1 MFRARHIEPSQVATY
16 ESVKYQDILDD
27 LVMVTDQ
34 DVLRH
39 AQATADGDSSMVAT
53 EFSFALLEATNEMI
67 KNTNLR
73 MVEDNPTALTDL
85 QYFYPMESE
94 NISDQQQPTPIVE
107 KLQSQPIPS
116 AEATT
121 NALDDSVINT
131 SITDLSSILQFQ
143 SIQSPTHQDMSTV
156 ELITPIR
163 PTKTIS
169 SKSPDQSIDFESL
182 LPPSKSVDSHP
193 NDPTQ
198 SYSPISDT
206 FILSTNSLQEQS
218 QPTETA
224 MSPRPCILFE
234 PISSSSNPPSPMKS
248 SQNEM
253 IIDSG
258 RLDDS
263 HSENTH
269 LINHDEQIEELLRD
283 STNKTYEIIENQGHT
298 PLKNHLV
305 IADVNQLIE
314 QIESSETDPKRT
326 ELLEQTFSRYQEKYQ
341 LHLQHQQKISTKKS
355 QEQSLTIPPVKLK
368 LNSIYSQQTLKLKEE
383 RISPSPPPPPPSS
396 NHQTEDQ
403 PPPTPPPP
411 VERPPLKIT
420 IRTKLPTSVPSPKEK
435 TPNKQKRKSKKKKSH
450 HHPQHQQNAKKAK
463 TIADQLETEYAG
475 LTRFERPLAQLYH
488 QQSPPTSDETFPK
501 DEAIISSLPP
511 PPLSRSESQSSST
524 LHSGFMIDEQT
535 PPSSITSNEHKQSPP
550 PLLLT
555 QAKAEKVRN
564 NYSHLFN
571 NDIHHEHQSNDSF
584 VTPPPEID
592 LNHQQQQKQ
601 QSYENFC
608 SFSNSPNKQRHHQR
622 KSSVTSSS
630 SSRSVTTTDYA
641 IDTQAL
647 EPVSPTPIST
657 SKQKHSRNS
666 SASSTN
672 YNDVSP
678 SYFDHQQARQT
689 KDYHSKKSS
698 SSSNRASRPTSSS
711 HIYPQSRSLSNH
723 NYRPAPEPPLLPPVI
738 PPPPSALHLDPYAQS
753 YHHPFASRAA
763 PPPPAYFNF
772 PFPHP
777 FLNPHSTSA
786 PSHYHHQ
793 SMKYPPHHH
802 HPHHHHHHHSSHGYP
817 THQQQYSYHP
827 HLQRHPQYN
836 NSNYMC
842 KFLLTYR
849 SISSTHSLS
858 NFQLLV
864 IIIHSTDSIVFLSLY
879 SLMHDHEQ
887 ISSIRRTNHRHMQIL
902 FKCVY

>member
-1 MFRARHIEPSQVATY
+1 MATY

-39 AQATADGDSSMVAT
+39 VQATADGDSSIVAE
-53 EFSFALLEATNEMI
+53 EFSFALLEATNDMI
-67 KNTNLR
+67 KNSNLQ
-73 MVEDNPTALTDL
+73 MFVDNATALTDL
-85 QYFYPMESE
+85 QYSYPIESE
-94 NISDQQQPTPIVE
+94 NVSDHQQEILSELQQQEQPTAIAE
-107 KLQSQPIPS
+107 KLQSQPIPA
-116 AEATT
+116 AETTT

-143 SIQSPTHQDMSTV
+143 SIQSPAHQDMSTV

-163 PTKTIS
+163 PTKIIS

-182 LPPSKSVDSHP
+182 LPPSKLVDSPP
-193 NDPTQ
+193 NDSTQ
-198 SYSPISDT
+198 TYSPISDT
-206 FILSTNSLQEQS
+206 FILSSNSLQEQS
-218 QPTETA
+218 RPMETA

-263 HSENTH
+263 HSENTD

-283 STNKTYEIIENQGHT
+283 STNKPYEIIENQGQT

-305 IADVNQLIE
+305 IADINQLIE
-314 QIESSETDPKRT
+314 QIEASETDPKRV

-341 LHLQHQQKISTKKS
+341 LHLRHQQKISTKKS

-368 LNSIYSQQTLKLKEE
+368 LNSIYSQQTLKMKEE
-383 RISPSPPPPPPSS
+383 RQSPSPPPPPPPS

-403 PPPTPPPP
+403 PPPP
-411 VERPPLKIT
+411 VERPSLKIT
-420 IRTKLPTSVPSPKEK
+420 IRTKLPTSVPSPKQK
-435 TPNKQKRKSKKKKSH
+435 TPNKKKPKSKKKKSH
-450 HHPQHQQNAKKAK
+450 HHHQHQQSAKKVK

-501 DEAIISSLPP
+501 DETVMTSLPP

-524 LHSGFMIDEQT
+524 LHSGFIIDEQT

-555 QAKAEKVRN
+555 QTKAEKVRN

-571 NDIHHEHQSNDSF
+571 YDTNHEHQSNDSF

-592 LNHQQQQKQ
+592 LNPQQQHKQ

-608 SFSNSPNKQRHHQR
+608 SFSNSPNKQRHQQR

-630 SSRSVTTTDYA
+630 SSRSITTTDYA

-666 SASSTN
+666 SASSAN

-689 KDYHSKKSS
+689 KDYHSKKSSSSS

-738 PPPPSALHLDPYAQS
+738 PPPPSAIHLDPYAQS

-763 PPPPAYFNF
+763 PPPAYFNF

-786 PSHYHHQ
+786 PPHYHSHSHHP
-793 SMKYPPHHH
+793 SMKYPPHH

-827 HLQRHPQYN
+827 HLQRQPQYN

-842 KFLLTYR
+842 KF
-849 SISSTHSLS
+849 SSH
-858 NFQLLV
+858 
-864 IIIHSTDSIVFLSLY
+864 
-879 SLMHDHEQ
+879 
-887 ISSIRRTNHRHMQIL
+887 
-902 FKCVY
+902 